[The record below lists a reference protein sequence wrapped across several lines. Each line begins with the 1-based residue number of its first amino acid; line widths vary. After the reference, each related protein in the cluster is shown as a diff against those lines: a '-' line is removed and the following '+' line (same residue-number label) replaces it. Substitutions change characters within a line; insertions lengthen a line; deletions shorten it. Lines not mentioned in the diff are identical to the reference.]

1 MPDAMTVRIKL
12 MDSNAVLPVQRPG
25 DSGAD
30 LHALHTVVVQPGE
43 VVKCS
48 FGIALEIPPGYEGQ
62 IRPRSGL
69 SSRGFTVEIGTI
81 DANYRGIV
89 SGILRNTTRSTAW
102 PVRVGDRVAQL
113 VIAPV
118 ATVCFDATATLSETE
133 RGVAGFGSSGL
144 R

>member
-30 LHALHTVVVQPGE
+30 LHAIHTVVVQPGE
-43 VVKCS
+43 ILKCD
-48 FGIALEIPPGYEGQ
+48 FGLALELPDGYEAQ
-62 IRPRSGL
+62 IRGRSGL
-69 SSRGFTVEIGTI
+69 SSRGFTVVLGTI
-81 DANYRGIV
+81 DSSYRGRIA
-89 SGILRNTTRSTAW
+89 GILHNTTRSTAW

-118 ATVCFDATATLSETE
+118 ATVRFDATATLSETD
-133 RGVAGFGSSGL
+133 RGTSGFGSSGL